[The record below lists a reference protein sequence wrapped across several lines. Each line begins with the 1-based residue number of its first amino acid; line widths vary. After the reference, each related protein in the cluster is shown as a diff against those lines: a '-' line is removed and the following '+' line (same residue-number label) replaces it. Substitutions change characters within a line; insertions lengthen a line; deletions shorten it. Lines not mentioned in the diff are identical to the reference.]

1 MQAGDA
7 QEIPTPQWISGKGFL
22 RRGERKGHR
31 VPDHPV
37 DTSVCWV
44 MRSLGVNIFNLLVP
58 SCLRSMYMPVVKM
71 QLNFNS
77 WISVSET

>member
-1 MQAGDA
+1 MPGNDEGKHNIHGRVPSKECRQAGDA

-37 DTSVCWV
+37 DT
-44 MRSLGVNIFNLLVP
+44 LL
-58 SCLRSMYMPVVKM
+58 
-71 QLNFNS
+71 FAG
-77 WISVSET
+77 